1 MQFKISTTG
10 TQDPIVF
17 HDLGARSFSHPT
29 VDYDLSSEFK
39 LSEISES
46 YDVQN
51 CIDLGYITAK
61 DENDNPVIDVE
72 SIGLHQHGNKSE
84 LDKITIGDHDVTST
98 GNPHN
103 VTKADVDLGNV
114 DNVQQ
119 IPMSQKGVS
128 GGIASLDGGGKVPIG
143 QLPTAIQGGI
153 KVIGTWNANTNTPN
167 LSGLSPSNGEAY
179 IVSVA
184 GNTNLNGETNW
195 KVKDL
200 AAYIN
205 SEWIKLDNTDDVIS
219 VANKTGA
226 VTLDKNDVGLNNV
239 PNLDTTNAVNNQ
251 HTHNNKSE
259 LDKITIGDHDVT
271 STGNPHNVKATDI
284 SDFDTEVTNNST
296 VADHES
302 RISGLEGAGLGISW
316 FNFLIAV
323 TPSSPLHIMGNG
335 ANGFNPGYDIR
346 LLELRVQFLSEH
358 NSQSALRVRV
368 FKYDAVA
375 AVSREVLSASAN
387 GVSQGYA
394 TLNDLTP
401 DTDHYNLDSS
411 EGDTVY
417 LIIDRSNGS
426 SPNRVSEISINVK
439 YQPIG

>member
-72 SIGLHQHGNKSE
+72 SIGLHQHG
-84 LDKITIGDHDVTST
+84 
-98 GNPHN
+98 
-103 VTKADVDLGNV
+103 
-114 DNVQQ
+114 
-119 IPMSQKGVS
+119 
-128 GGIASLDGGGKVPIG
+128 
-143 QLPTAIQGGI
+143 
-153 KVIGTWNANTNTPN
+153 
-167 LSGLSPSNGEAY
+167 
-179 IVSVA
+179 
-184 GNTNLNGETNW
+184 
-195 KVKDL
+195 
-200 AAYIN
+200 
-205 SEWIKLDNTDDVIS
+205 
-219 VANKTGA
+219 
-226 VTLDKNDVGLNNV
+226 
-239 PNLDTTNAVNNQ
+239 
-251 HTHNNKSE
+251 NKSE